1 MHLCIRARKPFQPT
15 KQAHQVSESI
25 EKQVVKDKGGGKG
38 GTEGGT
44 KSTRME
50 STRTESTRIQLCASI
65 KARASNS
72 APRRRRE
79 LCVSAWH

>member
-50 STRTESTRIQLCASI
+50 STRTESTRIQLCAQ
-65 KARASNS
+65 
-72 APRRRRE
+72 APPGAVCI
-79 LCVSAWH
+79 CVALEDMNICAD

>member
-50 STRTESTRIQLCASI
+50 STRTESTRIQLS
-65 KARASNS
+65 
-72 APRRRRE
+72 PRRRRE
-79 LCVSAWH
+79 LCVSAWHWRT